1 MNKTLALV
9 AANTLLIVHVA
20 FVVFVILGLALIYL
34 GYFFNWSWVR
44 NFWFR
49 ILHLLAIAIVVLQ
62 SWFGIICPLTI
73 WEMQLRQQA
82 GDATYSGS
90 FIAHWLQQLLFY
102 QAPQWVFILCYT
114 IFGAL
119 VVLSWF
125 VVKPYRRSK
134 KDRL

>member
-49 ILHLLAIAIVVLQ
+49 ILHLFAIAIVVLQ
-62 SWFGIICPLTI
+62 SWLGIICPLTI

-125 VVKPYRRSK
+125 VVKPYRRFK

>member
-1 MNKTLALV
+1 MNKTLALA
-9 AANTLLIVHVA
+9 AANTLLIVHMA

-90 FIAHWLQQLLFY
+90 FIAHWLQQLLFFE
-102 QAPQWVFILCYT
+102 APPWVFILCYT
-114 IFGAL
+114 VFGAL

-125 VVKPYRRSK
+125 VVKPYRRTK